1 MAMRTVLDFSPLHR
15 SSIGFERVF
24 GLLEAA
30 QAQQPDNWP
39 PFDTMKLS
47 DDHYRI
53 TMAVAGFKTAEINIS
68 QQENLLVIQGERKQ
82 EAEGEYLHRG
92 IAYRPFVRRFELAEH
107 VKVEDAQLA
116 DGLLTISLKRE
127 IPEAMKPRRIEINTD
142 NAVLKKVRQ
151 IEQQVAA

>member
-1 MAMRTVLDFSPLHR
+1 MRTVLDFSPLHR

-39 PFDTMKLS
+39 PFDTVKLS

>member
-1 MAMRTVLDFSPLHR
+1 MRTVLDFSPLHR

-24 GLLEAA
+24 GQLEAA

-47 DDHYRI
+47 DERYRI
-53 TMAVAGFKTAEINIS
+53 TMAVAGFKSDEIDIS
-68 QQENLLVIQGERKQ
+68 QQENLLIIKGERKQ
-82 EAEGEYLHRG
+82 DAEGEYLHRG

-107 VKVEDAQLA
+107 VEVENAHLA
-116 DGLLTISLKRE
+116 DGLLNINLKRE

-142 NAVLKKVRQ
+142 AVLKKVRQ

>member
-1 MAMRTVLDFSPLHR
+1 MRTVLDFSPLHR